1 MRLAITMKS
10 RHCAVSI
17 TLLSQEEAEDEGL
30 EIEGETDNSL
40 ITNFHIPTVM
50 YIQAALVLCDT

>member
-1 MRLAITMKS
+1 MIAPLHS
-10 RHCAVSI
+10 LI

-40 ITNFHIPTVM
+40 ITNFHIPSHVYTSSISSV
-50 YIQAALVLCDT
+50 